1 MKHIDL
7 RDFAAG
13 VALVAFGTFVALY
26 ASSHYQIGQASRMG
40 PGYFPTALGWV
51 LAGLGVV
58 IILFSFRKTVH
69 AITPPPFAV
78 RPLLAVLAAVLLF
91 GLLIH
96 RVGLIPTAFICVVV
110 TASASKAFKLRS
122 ALMLGAF
129 LAVLSWLI
137 FSLGLQMT
145 LPAFTFQG

>member
-1 MKHIDL
+1 MKRIDR

-13 VALVAFGTFVALY
+13 LALVAFGTFVALY

-51 LAGLGVV
+51 LAGLGV
-58 IILFSFRKTVH
+58 IIMLFSFRKTVH
-69 AITPPPFAV
+69 ALTPPPFAA
-78 RPLLAVLAAVLLF
+78 RPLVAVLVAVWVFAVL
-91 GLLIH
+91 IN
-96 RVGLIPTAFICVVV
+96 RVGLIPTAFACVVIAALAGN
-110 TASASKAFKLRS
+110 TFKLKS
-122 ALMLGAF
+122 ALLLGVF

-137 FSLGLQMT
+137 FTFGLQMT